1 MFELNCKITLA
12 DFPQALA
19 IVIIN
24 KLSTQGVPS
33 FSGILGGFFFP
44 HAILLFTKFTL
55 FKENSK
61 YRH

>member
-1 MFELNCKITLA
+1 MYFERQLKPYGFLA

-44 HAILLFTKFTL
+44 HAII
-55 FKENSK
+55 
-61 YRH
+61 